1 MKRNEKKNQMFVCVV
16 TCPSMQKN
24 VQSLF
29 SQWQCRL
36 LQFVTFVM
44 QNGIYRQ
51 EHRVTGSVKHNL
63 KLLVS
68 KRASVN
74 KGLTH
79 KGTKSYARV
88 FINKKMN
95 DGQRR

>member
-1 MKRNEKKNQMFVCVV
+1 MRSKKKESKERMKRNEKKNQMFVCVV

-51 EHRVTGSVKHNL
+51 EHGVTGVCEKQFKNL
-63 KLLVS
+63 
-68 KRASVN
+68 N
-74 KGLTH
+74 
-79 KGTKSYARV
+79 Y
-88 FINKKMN
+88 
-95 DGQRR
+95 